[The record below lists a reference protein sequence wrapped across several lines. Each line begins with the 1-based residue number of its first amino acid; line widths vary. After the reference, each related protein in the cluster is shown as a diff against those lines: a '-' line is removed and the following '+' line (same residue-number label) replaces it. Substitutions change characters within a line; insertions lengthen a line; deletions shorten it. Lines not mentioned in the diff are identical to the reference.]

1 MPPVRRMLRA
11 LGARANYYALH
22 ISVLAAFALCAPAAL
37 AGPGGEGHTHGEEV
51 APAASAASPR
61 ISMHGDTYDVVAIY
75 KSGRL
80 TLYVDRLSDNAPV
93 TQAVLEVTSGAQT
106 IQLNAS
112 SAGTYVMD
120 AGEIAHGG
128 THELTIS
135 IQGPDGDDL
144 VAGTIEIPVSGAH
157 GHSSQPG
164 LGAWVS
170 SLRSRLGL
178 TRASSSTLPVPVFVG
193 GGLAGGLVIGLLFA
207 QRRRRLAAAVGIFV
221 LIIATSAMAGPG
233 GDGHSHGDEAAPTA
247 SDAPH
252 RLPDGSVFLPKPT
265 QRLLEVRIQKVER
278 GDVARAATLQARIIA
293 NPNRSGIVQ
302 SINGGRVSIANGRLP
317 VLGQRVKQG
326 ELLALVEP
334 PVNAADETTIANV
347 ISEIGQQITL
357 AEVRLKRLEPLAE
370 VNAVPRMQVIDL
382 RTELDSLRARQ
393 ARLRTQRGQ
402 IEELRAPVDGEI
414 AVVRAAPGQ
423 VIAPQDQLFQI
434 VDPDAMW
441 VEALAFGGFDPAKI
455 ASAVAVVP
463 GHKSLDLR
471 FQGSGRLL
479 QLSANQLQF
488 AIEAPPANLMVGQP
502 ARVLVQMGERVEG
515 FVLPRAAVV
524 RAPNGE
530 MVVWQRVASERF
542 APRPVRAEPVNGEY
556 FVVLAGLEPDQR
568 IVVQGAELI
577 NQIR

>member
-1 MPPVRRMLRA
+1 MTRTLRMLRA
-11 LGARANYYALH
+11 FSARVKHYLPQLLLLTACT
-22 ISVLAAFALCAPAAL
+22 LCAPAAL
-37 AGPGGEGHTHGEEV
+37 AGPGGDGHSHGDEV

-61 ISMHGDTYDVVAIY
+61 VSMPGDSYDVVAIY
-75 KSGRL
+75 KNGRL
-80 TLYVDRLSDNAPV
+80 TFYVDRLSDNAPV
-93 TQAVLEVTSGAQT
+93 TQAILEVTSGAQT
-106 IQLNAS
+106 VQLQAS
-112 SAGTYVMD
+112 NDGTYVMD

-128 THELTIS
+128 THELTVS

-144 VAGTIEIPVSGAH
+144 VAGTIEIPASSAH
-157 GHSSQPG
+157 GHPSHPG
-164 LGAWVS
+164 LRAWLS

-178 TRASSSTLPVPVFVG
+178 TGTSSSALPAPVFVG

-207 QRRRRLAAAVGIFV
+207 QRRRRLAAAIGFLF

-233 GDGHSHGDEAAPTA
+233 GDGHSHGDEAASVA

-265 QRLLEVRIQKVER
+265 QRLLEVRTQKAER
-278 GDVARAATLQARIIA
+278 GDIARAATLQARIIA

-334 PVNAADETTIANV
+334 PVNAADETTIAN
-347 ISEIGQQITL
+347 IASEIGQQITL
-357 AEVRLKRLEPLAE
+357 AEVRLKRFESLAA
-370 VNAVPRMQVIDL
+370 VNAVPRTQVTDL
-382 RTELDSLRARQ
+382 KTELDSLRARQ
-393 ARLRTQRGQ
+393 VRLRTQRGQ

-414 AVVRAAPGQ
+414 ALVRAVPGQ

-463 GHKSLDLR
+463 GHKSLELR

-488 AIEAPPANLMVGQP
+488 AIENPPANLMVGQP
-502 ARVLVQMGERVEG
+502 ARVLAQMGEHVEG

-530 MVVWQRVASERF
+530 LVVWQRVASERF
-542 APRPVRAEPVNGEY
+542 MPRPVRAEPVNGEY

-568 IVVQGAELI
+568 IVVRGAELI